1 MIFLLIIIKI
11 MFIWLLTGILSAS
24 NHTKCVPL
32 SNKKCMTQ
40 PTLNNLNLN
49 ECIVIP
55 IILGLI

>member
-1 MIFLLIIIKI
+1 MVFLLIIIKKI
-11 MFIWLLTGILSAS
+11 LTWLLTGILSAS
-24 NHTKCVPL
+24 YHTKCVPL
-32 SNKKCMTQ
+32 SNKKCVTQ